1 MGIDG
6 NGLSFGSSAVARW
19 GRQVNAG
26 IAAAASA
33 DASMSWMAGGSSS
46 NSADTFYPSGQVV
59 ASGVDAKGLAWY
71 QYDTGAE
78 SHAVADPVIEVR
90 ELPPSVQGGGLLAEG
105 RASMN
110 AYWSRVADDGVSEG
124 SFLKYLAGQTM
135 QKAGSLFYDVA
146 DMSGAAYN
154 DPRQAMAGGVKSLIN
169 FGPDAFNFATN
180 TLKTSLN
187 GYSLLAEKFG
197 AGEGTFAGFRESDPY
212 NITPLFGYDNQ
223 AQAGGALFTQVAL
236 GAGLAKYGNY
246 RVELNLGEPGVVY
259 SNPMPLRL
267 VPPDLA
273 EGARFGNAVSND
285 YRGTFFA
292 TYPELQGQVVVHH
305 AVEQQVLKRYPGV
318 VSEGEMNSLEN
329 LRGIPKDVN
338 SQLHLSAIRREW
350 NQFYRQNPSATQAQ
364 LLEKATQI
372 DAKYGTQ
379 FNPPVGGR

>member
-1 MGIDG
+1 MKHLLDETPQDTRSVFRVEIDITKEQLAL
-6 NGLSFGSSAVARW
+6 NNAR
-19 GRQVNAG
+19 
-26 IAAAASA
+26 
-33 DASMSWMAGGSSS
+33 ASMS
-46 NSADTFYPSGQVV
+46 
-59 ASGVDAKGLAWY
+59 
-71 QYDTGAE
+71 E
-78 SHAVADPVIEVR
+78 
-90 ELPPSVQGGGLLAEG
+90 
-105 RASMN
+105 
-110 AYWSRVADDGVSEG
+110 YWNQVADDGVSDQ
-124 SFLKYLAGQTM
+124 SFGKYLLGQTM
-135 QKAGSLFYDVA
+135 GKLGNFGYDVA
-146 DMSGAAYN
+146 DMGLSAYN
-154 DPRQAMAGGVKSLIN
+154 SPDQATAGGVKSVIN
-169 FGPDAFNFATN
+169 FGPDDFNFATN

-187 GYSLLAEKFG
+187 GYSMLAEKLG
-197 AGEGTFAGFRESDPY
+197 AGEGTFAGFRKSDPY
-212 NITPLFGYDNQ
+212 NITPLFGYDTM
-223 AQAGGALFTQVAL
+223 AEAGGALFMQVAL
-236 GAGLAKYGNY
+236 GAGLTKYGNY
-246 RVELNLGEPGVVY
+246 RVELNLGEPGVMY

-273 EGARFGNAVSND
+273 EGARFGKAVSND

-350 NQFYRQNPSATQAQ
+350 NQFYRQNPSATQVQ